1 MSLAKQIN
9 EKLDKIIALKNEIGQ
24 IRKDLPAGAKLK
36 NMETGDEMTREDAV
50 ACAEGVLDMV
60 KTDLTKITNS
70 GQNVQNIFDNP
81 YYINDTLQDM
91 AINAQNAEKN

>member
-1 MSLAKQIN
+1 MSLAKEIN
-9 EKLDKIIALKNEIGQ
+9 KKLDEIIALKNEIGQ

-50 ACAEGVLDMV
+50 ACAEGVMDMV

-70 GQNVQNIFDNP
+70 GQNVRNIFDNP
-81 YYINDTLQDM
+81 FYVNDMLQDR
-91 AINAQNAEKN
+91 AIAEENAEKN